1 MHNED
6 RDILSIQAIHL
17 AFYSVQSLSH
27 VWLFATPWSAA
38 SQASLSITNSRSFL
52 KLVSIVLVMPSNH
65 LILCCPVLLLLFITH
80 LSWWVVVII
89 TACYGLNCVPPICWN
104 SGPHVMLRQRL
115 WGSGKMMDGILFWL
129 DQYTSRRGRDTID
142 LTLCLH
148 TCTEKRLEKITDRR
162 LSSARQEKRPH
173 EKPVLL
179 DSWS

>member
-1 MHNED
+1 MEC
-6 RDILSIQAIHL
+6 SIPGFTVHHQLLEFSQTCVHRVGDAIQPSHPL
-17 AFYSVQSLSH
+17 LFRSPPAFYY
-27 VWLFATPWSAA
+27 F
-38 SQASLSITNSRSFL
+38 
-52 KLVSIVLVMPSNH
+52 
-65 LILCCPVLLLLFITH
+65 TH
-80 LSWWVVVII
+80 LSWWVVIVI

-129 DQYTSRRGRDTID
+129 DWYTSRRGRDTID

-148 TCTEKRLEKITDRR
+148 TYTEKRPEKITDRR

-179 DSWS
+179 ESWS